1 VRALGGDHGHGGSAD
16 ITGAEAADGFDGHG
30 EEEREELEVICYE
43 LLGKRRRKKSRR
55 S

>member
-1 VRALGGDHGHGGSAD
+1 MGKRK
-16 ITGAEAADGFDGHG
+16 
-30 EEEREELEVICYE
+30 REELEVICYE